1 MTAIVMVSQLLS
13 VHVSHRTV
21 CLSAGFRNLAIHG
34 RCYRFFTGSNMLSK
48 YLGFRKLVDGD
59 SNKLGIS

>member
-1 MTAIVMVSQLLS
+1 MSAIVLF
-13 VHVSHRTV
+13 V
-21 CLSAGFRNLAIHG
+21 CLQVLETSPYMGG
-34 RCYRFFTGSNMLSK
+34 VVDFFTGSNMLSK